1 MIFHIIIHIFPLLF
15 PAEYHHENVAFNC
28 KHSQKSYSIV
38 QKTTEQTCTHYSM
51 YWKEIWRWWTL
62 LLPVRDSRKMPILQ
76 QVRSKDGE
84 ANTARWKCVHAFIVF
99 IPLNFPTTRTKD
111 AIPQLNPEGFL
122 NLLLFPHTLIFNT
135 HFHLRAMLSIL
146 VYVQMFF
153 KQDSA
158 LKKMMKKNSS
168 PYLQG
173 FCLGLWFPLT
183 TWLWGSNL

>member
-1 MIFHIIIHIFPLLF
+1 MKMLLLTVNTPRRAIPSCRKPQSKPALIIP
-15 PAEYHHENVAFNC
+15 C
-28 KHSQKSYSIV
+28 R
-38 QKTTEQTCTHYSM
+38 
-51 YWKEIWRWWTL
+51 KEIGRWWTL

-99 IPLNFPTTRTKD
+99 FPLNFPTTRNKD

-146 VYVQMFF
+146 VYVQMFL

-173 FCLGLWFPLT
+173 FCLGL
-183 TWLWGSNL
+183 GSYDFL